1 MKTLIYIFSLL
12 LVLNAHAQIQDSRY
26 TEAMKNAMSLL
37 EEATTGDNYTDA
49 ANTFERIA
57 FTEKTEWLPLYYAA
71 FGYITISMSTENST
85 TRDQYLDKAQKFID
99 TALERAPKESE
110 LYTLNVFLFS
120 SRIMVDPMTRGPE
133 LVGKL
138 YEALDE
144 AERLNPD
151 NPRTY
156 FLRGM
161 MLLSMPPEFGG
172 GAAVA
177 KPLLMKAKEKYDN
190 FQPTSPFAPT
200 WGKAET
206 ETELSKL

>member
-12 LVLNAHAQIQDSRY
+12 FVLNAQAQVQDSRY
-26 TEAMKNAMSLL
+26 TEAMKNAMSRLD
-37 EEATTGDNYTDA
+37 EATTGDDFTDV

-57 FTEKTEWLPLYYAA
+57 MNEKSEWLPLYYAA
-71 FGYITISMSTENST
+71 FSYITMSMSTENST
-85 TRDQYLDKAQKFID
+85 TRDQYLDKAQKFIE
-99 TALERAPKESE
+99 TSLERAPKESE
-110 LYTLNVFLFS
+110 LYTLNVFLYS

-144 AERLNPD
+144 AEKLNPE

-161 MLLSMPPEFGG
+161 MLLNMPPEFGG

-177 KPLLMKAKEKYDN
+177 KPVLLKAKEKYDSY
-190 FQPTSPFAPT
+190 QPASPFAPT

>member
-12 LVLNAHAQIQDSRY
+12 LVLNVQAQVQDSKY
-26 TEAMKNAMSLL
+26 TEAMKNAMSRLD
-37 EEATTGDNYTDA
+37 EATTGDDFTDA

-57 FTEKTEWLPLYYAA
+57 MNEKGEWLPLYYAA
-71 FGYITISMSTENST
+71 FSYITISMTTENLT

-99 TALERAPKESE
+99 LALERAPQESE
-110 LYTLNVFLFS
+110 LYSLQGFLYP
-120 SRIMVDPMTRGPE
+120 SRIMADPMTRGPE

-138 YEALDE
+138 YQALDE
-144 AERLNPD
+144 AERLNPE

-161 MLLSMPPEFGG
+161 MLLNMPPEFGG

-177 KPLLMKAKEKYDN
+177 KPILLKAKEKYDSY
-190 FQPTSPFAPT
+190 QPASPFSPE
-200 WGKAET
+200 WGKTET

>member
-1 MKTLIYIFSLL
+1 MKTLIYIFSVL
-12 LVLNAHAQIQDSRY
+12 LVLNAHAQVQESRY
-26 TEAMKNAMSLL
+26 TEAMKNAMSGL
-37 EEATTGDNYTDA
+37 EQATTGDDLTDA

-57 FTEKTEWLPLYYAA
+57 MNEKSEWLPLYYAA
-71 FGYITISMSTENST
+71 FSYVTISMSTENST
-85 TRDQYLDKAQKFID
+85 LRDQYIDKAQSFID

-110 LYTLNVFLFS
+110 LYTLNAFLYS
-120 SRIMVDPMTRGPE
+120 SRIMVDPMTRGAE

-138 YEALDE
+138 YQALDE

-161 MLLSMPPEFGG
+161 MLLNMPPEFGG

-177 KPLLMKAKEKYDN
+177 KPILVKAKEKYDSY
-190 FQPTSPFAPT
+190 QPSSPFAPE
-200 WGKAET
+200 WGKTET

>member
-1 MKTLIYIFSLL
+1 MKTLLYIFSLL
-12 LVLNAHAQIQDSRY
+12 FVLNAQAQIQDSKY
-26 TEAMKNAMSLL
+26 TEAMKNAISRLD
-37 EEATTGDNYTDA
+37 EATTGDDFTDA

-57 FTEKTEWLPLYYAA
+57 MNENSEWLPLYYAA
-71 FGYITISMSTENST
+71 FSYITVSLSTEDLT

-99 TALERAPKESE
+99 SALERAPQESE
-110 LYTLNVFLFS
+110 LYSLQGFLYP

-138 YEALDE
+138 YEALDM
-144 AERLNPD
+144 AEKLNPE

-161 MLLSMPPEFGG
+161 MLLNMPPEFGG
-172 GAAVA
+172 GTEVA
-177 KPLLMKAKEKYDN
+177 KPILLKAKEKYDSY
-190 FQPTSPFAPT
+190 QPASPFAPK

-206 ETELSKL
+206 ETELNKL